1 MASESDEQ
9 EIYKVISEALLSL
22 CEEKPNDPVDYLSR
36 KMLELIGDDPKNAVR
51 KKEEEEIN
59 DKKINENIIITAEK
73 LILNNLH
80 KNFSEFYSIIDLIE
94 DNVYLCEDL
103 KLGDLKCV
111 RIIDKEKNPVFLSE
125 GKIKMLVSLDSP
137 NIIKIFNIFE
147 DDFNIYIVHDYC
159 PEKDIF
165 SFIQKHKDQINEEI
179 IRNII
184 KEVLTGINYL
194 HQKGIMHKNINPS
207 KLLVFNHNFETNEIH
222 IKISDFATNS
232 EMFIKDSLIYQSFGN
247 RIENPLFFA
256 PEFIEQKYDNK
267 VDIWSFGIVCY
278 LLFVGKAPF
287 KGKPQEIIYQIGHKN
302 IFYPENLLKIKK
314 DFLKKMLNNDPN
326 LRYDANALLKDEYFE
341 VEIDELEKE
350 ENENKELSEMVSVMN
365 QICKYSIGNNFR
377 RSILSFIAT
386 RKLYEENDLKIKKA
400 FNKLDVNK
408 NGSIEI
414 EELFTYYKKIFPGI
428 GKEKIMKMRKFI
440 ESADLNNNGKI
451 EYSEF
456 LTILNVIRAE
466 FDDKFLRE
474 IFDYYDYEKNG
485 FIEAKD
491 FKELF
496 EDTNISD
503 QQIHQILDEVDK
515 NEDRKIG
522 FEEFKLLIK
531 KQEINEEN
539 KKDAYVNFVGNSAKI
554 MKDKKSFNDENNNE
568 NVDENN
574 ENNNENNE
582 NNENFENYEENNEN
596 NNNENINENNNE
608 NEEN

>member
-1 MASESDEQ
+1 
-9 EIYKVISEALLSL
+9 
-22 CEEKPNDPVDYLSR
+22 
-36 KMLELIGDDPKNAVR
+36 MLELIGDDPKNAVR

-59 DKKINENIIITAEK
+59 EKKINENIIVSAEK
-73 LILNNLH
+73 YVLNNLH

-125 GKIKMLVSLDSP
+125 RKIKMLVNLDSP
-137 NIIKIFNIFE
+137 NVIKIFNIFE

-165 SFIQKHKDQINEEI
+165 NFIQNHKAQINEEI

-207 KLLVFNHNFETNEIH
+207 KLLVFNHNFETNEIQ

-232 EMFIKDSLIYQSFGN
+232 EMFIKDSLIYKSFGN

-408 NGSIEI
+408 DGSIEI

-428 GKEKIMKMRKFI
+428 GKEKLVKMRKFI

-522 FEEFKLLIK
+522 FEEFKLLMK
-531 KQEINEEN
+531 KQEINEDNKEN
-539 KKDAYVNFVGNSAKI
+539 VYVNFVGNSAKI
-554 MKDKKSFNDENNNE
+554 MKDKKSFNDENNE
-568 NVDENN
+568 NNN
-574 ENNNENNE
+574 ENNDENNE

-596 NNNENINENNNE
+596 NENNNE

>member
-1 MASESDEQ
+1 MASESDEH
-9 EIYKVISEALLSL
+9 EIYRVISEALLSL

-51 KKEEEEIN
+51 KKDEEEE
-59 DKKINENIIITAEK
+59 KKVNENIIISPEK
-73 LILNNLH
+73 FVLNNLH
-80 KNFSEFYSIIDLIE
+80 KNFNEFYNIIDLIE

-111 RIIDKEKNPVFLSE
+111 RIIEKEKNPVFLSE
-125 GKIKMLVSLDSP
+125 GKIKMLVNLDSP
-137 NIIKIFNIFE
+137 NVIKIFNIFE

-165 SFIQKHKDQINEEI
+165 NFIQNHKAQINEEI

-232 EMFIKDSLIYQSFGN
+232 EMFIKDSLIYKSFGN

-278 LLFVGKAPF
+278 LLFVGKVPF

-302 IFYPENLLKIKK
+302 IFYPEKLIKIKK

-341 VEIDELEKE
+341 VEIDELERE
-350 ENENKELSEMVSVMN
+350 ENENKELSELVSVMN
-365 QICKYSIGNNFR
+365 EICKYSIGNNFR
-377 RSILSFIAT
+377 RSILSFIAN
-386 RKLYEENDLKIKKA
+386 RKMYEENDLKIKKA

-408 NGSIEI
+408 DGSIDI

-456 LTILNVIRAE
+456 LTILNVVRAE

-491 FKELF
+491 LKELF

-515 NEDRKIG
+515 NEDRQIN
-522 FEEFKLLIK
+522 FEEFKLLMK

-539 KKDAYVNFVGNSAKI
+539 KENAYVNFVGFSAKV
-554 MKDKKSFNDENNNE
+554 MKEKKDENNNE
-568 NVDENN
+568 INIENNN

-582 NNENFENYEENNEN
+582 NNNENNEYFD
-596 NNNENINENNNE
+596 NENN
-608 NEEN
+608 EENY